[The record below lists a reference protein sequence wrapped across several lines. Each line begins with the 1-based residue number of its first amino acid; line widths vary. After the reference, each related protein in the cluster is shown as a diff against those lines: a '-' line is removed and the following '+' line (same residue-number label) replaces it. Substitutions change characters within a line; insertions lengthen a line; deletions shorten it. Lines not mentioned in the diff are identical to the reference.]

1 MGVGERCVG
10 IKGWERSTQVRRLRV
25 IGSSVVREA
34 EQCRR
39 LGAGTQGS
47 YRRKVREGSGRGRPD
62 GSGGRVMLYMCWS
75 DMGWKKKDRLPT
87 LFESLLGVDDLILV
101 LLLLLFLLSLL
112 LGLFG
117 GGGGLLSLG
126 LGGGLLSALGSR
138 GSLQQELT
146 VSMLVVPLPRVRV
159 PPPWL

>member
-1 MGVGERCVG
+1 
-10 IKGWERSTQVRRLRV
+10 
-25 IGSSVVREA
+25 
-34 EQCRR
+34 
-39 LGAGTQGS
+39 
-47 YRRKVREGSGRGRPD
+47 
-62 GSGGRVMLYMCWS
+62 MLYMCWS